1 MRTNRSEIQIFLK
14 FSGETDEMSV
24 GLKARRARE
33 LRMETSVE
41 LVSPET
47 LDSRPVRLAVHYWQ
61 NLRRLQRFPAR
72 DMIVPRDMAPFLRNI
87 VLIRVIDGGRD
98 YEYRIVGDACV
109 QAFGSNF
116 QGARLTEVE
125 AVNPAYGLA
134 TRAAYEH
141 VRTTGAPF
149 ALRGW
154 ISPSTPSL
162 FSYHETALLPLGK
175 QDAVDYILAASS
187 YTPRAIDPE
196 EACDAGDLLPESWK
210 TVNQI

>member
-1 MRTNRSEIQIFLK
+1 
-14 FSGETDEMSV
+14 MSV
-24 GLKARRARE
+24 AIKTRSLVP
-33 LRMETSVE
+33 ETSVE

-47 LDSRPVRLAVHYWQ
+47 LDSRPVSLAVRYWQ
-61 NLRRLQRFPAR
+61 DLRGTHRFPAR
-72 DMIVPRDMAPFLRNI
+72 ETITPRDMAPFLRNV
-87 VLIRVIDGGRD
+87 VLIRVIDGGAD

-109 QAFGSNF
+109 QAFGMNF
-116 QGARLTEVE
+116 QGARLTEIE

-154 ISPSTPSL
+154 IAPSTPSL
-162 FSYHETALLPLGK
+162 FSYHETAMLPLGK
-175 QDAVDYILAASS
+175 RGIVDHLLVASS

-196 EACDAGDLLPESWK
+196 DVCDAGDLLPESWR
-210 TVNQI
+210 TFNQF

>member
-1 MRTNRSEIQIFLK
+1 MSAALKTHRSL
-14 FSGETDEMSV
+14 V
-24 GLKARRARE
+24 P
-33 LRMETSVE
+33 ETSVE
-41 LVSPET
+41 LVLPET
-47 LDSRPVRLAVHYWQ
+47 LDSRPVRLAVRYWQ
-61 NLRRLQRFPAR
+61 DLRGTGHFPSRETIA
-72 DMIVPRDMAPFLRNI
+72 PRDMAPFLRHI
-87 VLIRVIDGGRD
+87 VLIRIIDQGAD

-109 QAFGSNF
+109 QAFGTNF

-154 ISPSTPSL
+154 VAPSTPSL
-162 FSYHETALLPLGK
+162 FSYHETVLLPFGKRDTVDHILG
-175 QDAVDYILAASS
+175 VSS

-196 EACDAGDLLPESWK
+196 EVCNASGLLPESWK
-210 TVNQI
+210 TFNKF